1 VRGWDR
7 VLFSRNI
14 GTRETRAAAPEIPTI
29 RGRRAARGFLLL
41 FARAA
46 KQCAAR
52 LFVVLD
58 SYHAL
63 RHCGKSLG
71 SDCSRRSL
79 DQSSAAPAAR
89 DVPPHG
95 CRERRAAFTFP
106 EDGKRLVRRAHSP
119 SGCLISS
126 ASSTSWRHFH
136 RPAGALRS
144 GELSGVRELAE
155 RRPVEEL
162 VVGIVHEL
170 HGRHGPRALLCC
182 RAMPGGNA
190 PVVPRADGGM
200 LELSKDNLSRR

>member
-1 VRGWDR
+1 MCRR
-7 VLFSRNI
+7 M
-14 GTRETRAAAPEIPTI
+14 AAANAGLHLP
-29 RGRRAARGFLLL
+29 
-41 FARAA
+41 
-46 KQCAAR
+46 
-52 LFVVLD
+52 
-58 SYHAL
+58 
-63 RHCGKSLG
+63 
-71 SDCSRRSL
+71 SRKT
-79 DQSSAAPAAR
+79 A
-89 DVPPHG
+89 
-95 CRERRAAFTFP
+95 
-106 EDGKRLVRRAHSP
+106 
-119 SGCLISS
+119 S
-126 ASSTSWRHFH
+126 ASSGGHTLSIRVLDFVREFYLWRHFH